1 MYELIPSDTSHQE
14 SATGKWYHSTA
25 STIYTQYIFC
35 KIWYRRQYIATGKW
49 YHSTASTHNIL
60 FCFIWDK
67 GCDMLGAIYC
77 HQNYS
82 YKFNVCMCVIRIMH
96 VRLLLLFS
104 DVLTRLLLLQK
115 KETRNSRPAESDPYR
130 MRYIATSTI
139 YKLRFVDILP
149 QVIVRGYN
157 ITKSLHWRH

>member
-1 MYELIPSDTSHQE
+1 MYELIPSDTSHPE

-35 KIWYRRQYIATGKW
+35 KIWYRMQYIATGKW

-104 DVLTRLLLLQK
+104 DVLTRLLLLRK
-115 KETRNSRPAESDPYR
+115 KRQEAAVLQNLTHIGCDISPPVQYTNWDLL
-130 MRYIATSTI
+130 I
-139 YKLRFVDILP
+139 YCHK
-149 QVIVRGYN
+149 
-157 ITKSLHWRH
+157 